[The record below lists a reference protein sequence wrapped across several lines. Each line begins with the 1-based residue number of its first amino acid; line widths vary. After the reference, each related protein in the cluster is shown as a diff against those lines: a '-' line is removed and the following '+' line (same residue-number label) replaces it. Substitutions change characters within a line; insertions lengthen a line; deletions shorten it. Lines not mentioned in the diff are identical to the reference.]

1 MSIKN
6 LFIIDFHIINN
17 YTNNC
22 LFKRKIAMEDI
33 YNEAAIEEARKR
45 TERLN
50 SIRRNEEI
58 KRVLNSQTF
67 KDLDYPEDDNEIDED
82 NDLF

>member
-1 MSIKN
+1 
-6 LFIIDFHIINN
+6 
-17 YTNNC
+17 
-22 LFKRKIAMEDI
+22 MEDI